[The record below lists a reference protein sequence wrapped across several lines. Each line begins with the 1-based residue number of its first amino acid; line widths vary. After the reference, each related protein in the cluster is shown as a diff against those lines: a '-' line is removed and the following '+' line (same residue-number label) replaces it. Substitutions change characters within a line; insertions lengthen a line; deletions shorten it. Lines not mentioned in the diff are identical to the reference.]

1 MFKLPKQLN
10 EMDVNIDQPFNIFEK
25 NNFFD
30 SDFYNKLSQEFPKEE
45 YFYNKHE
52 LGNKKYLNNKD
63 RNFNIFLKE
72 SNSWY
77 KFYSEVNSKKFLN
90 EIFLLCKNRLFSI
103 NERKNIRSIDFK
115 LNPNLNLLSRA
126 IRKIKSFM
134 GIYEVRLAFEFSL
147 MKNGDF
153 IPPHNDTENKLVSL
167 MIYFPDEIQ
176 TKEKDLGTNFFKCV
190 KKDLNIWKGDMMN
203 HEQSKKFYQS
213 HSIFYKSQFNRNKI
227 VGFIK
232 SKDSW
237 HDVSKIKSSSEL
249 RKSLNI
255 NLYKI

>member
-1 MFKLPKQLN
+1 MFKLPKQLS
-10 EMDVNIDQPFNIFEK
+10 EMDIDIDKPFSIFEK

-30 SDFYNKLSQEFPKEE
+30 NEFYNTLSQEFPKEE
-45 YFYNKHE
+45 YFYNKHD

-63 RNFNIFLKE
+63 SNFNIFLKK
-72 SNSWY
+72 SNAWQN
-77 KFYSEVNSKKFLN
+77 FYNEVNSKKFLN

-115 LNPNLNLLSRA
+115 LNPNSNFLNRA
-126 IRKIKSFM
+126 IRKIKSLM

-176 TKEKDLGTNFFKCV
+176 TKERDLGTNFFKSV
-190 KKDLNIWKGDMMN
+190 KKDLNIWKGDMMS
-203 HEQSKKFYQS
+203 HEKSKEFYQS
-213 HSIFYKSQFNRNKI
+213 HSIFYKSKFDRNKI